1 MVLVDWLRMMVRV
14 AHGAPVVTER
24 YHQKTSFLGYSL
36 LRWKQ
41 VAPVRVQFA
50 DCFLPWALPLRSH
63 PEISESRLRD
73 LIGRILV
80 EPQKEVNDK
89 EKETG

>member
-1 MVLVDWLRMMVRV
+1 MVRV
-14 AHGAPVVTER
+14 AHGAPVVVEGCE
-24 YHQKTSFLGYSL
+24 QKKTIPNHCL

-41 VAPVRVQFA
+41 VSPVRLRFA
-50 DCFLPWALPLRSH
+50 NCFLPWALPLRSH
-63 PEISESRLRD
+63 PEISDSRLRD